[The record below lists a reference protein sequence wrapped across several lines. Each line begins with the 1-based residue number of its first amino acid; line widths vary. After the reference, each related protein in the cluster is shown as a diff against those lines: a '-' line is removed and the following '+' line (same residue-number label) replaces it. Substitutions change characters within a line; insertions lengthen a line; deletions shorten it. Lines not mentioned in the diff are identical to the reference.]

1 MQKPPEQTNS
11 IKANQLKES
20 MIREV
25 SRMAV
30 KHGVINLGQGVP
42 DFPCPVELKEAVSQA
57 LDNDINQYAVTWG
70 DRNLREALS
79 KKYST
84 ALGFYLDPETEI
96 TVTCG
101 ATEALIATLIA
112 VVNPGD
118 EVIIFE
124 PFYENYLAQI
134 LLADAI
140 VRSIPL
146 QLPSAEIDHDKL
158 QSAFTEKTK
167 AIIVNTPNNPT
178 GKVFSVTEL
187 QFIADLCQRYGVL
200 LITDEI
206 YEHILFD
213 NVQHVYPAS
222 LSDMRD
228 STITISGLSKTY
240 SLTGWRIGWVM
251 ANKKIT
257 DSIRKVHDF
266 LTIGAPAPLQK
277 AAVTAVSFGQNYY
290 QEVTRVY
297 AERRNHLLETLD
309 YIAMPYFKPQGAYYV
324 FAEISQY
331 GYKSDLE
338 FLRFMLTKVG
348 VAVIPGS
355 TFLCPDNPKA
365 NSYARFCFSRKMETL
380 KAAREKLWQNL
391 KIQA

>member
-1 MQKPPEQTNS
+1 MNMRKILVQTNS
-11 IKANQLKES
+11 IKANLLKES

-30 KHGVINLGQGVP
+30 KYDVINLGQGVP
-42 DFPCPVELKEAVSQA
+42 DFPCPVQLKQAVSQA

-70 DRNLREALS
+70 DKNLREALS
-79 KKYST
+79 KKYSV
-84 ALGFYLDPETEI
+84 ALGFSLDPETEI

-101 ATEALIATLIA
+101 ATEALIAALIA
-112 VVNPGD
+112 VVDPGD

-134 LLADAI
+134 ILSDAV
-140 VRSIPL
+140 VRTVPL

-158 QSAFTEKTK
+158 QSAFTKKTK

-178 GKVFSVTEL
+178 GKVFSLTEL
-187 QFIADLCQRYGVL
+187 KFIADLCQKNGVL

-213 NVQHVYPAS
+213 DVQHVYPAS
-222 LSDMRD
+222 LADMRD
-228 STITISGLSKTY
+228 LTITISGLSKTY

-251 ANKKIT
+251 ANEKIT
-257 DSIRKVHDF
+257 NAIRKVHDF

-277 AAVTAVSFGQNYY
+277 AAVIAVSFGQDYY
-290 QEVTRVY
+290 KEVTRVY

-309 YIAMPYFKPQGAYYV
+309 GIAMPYFKPQGAYYV
-324 FAEISQY
+324 FAEISKY

-338 FLRFMLTKVG
+338 FLQFMLEKIG
-348 VAVIPGS
+348 VAIIPGS
-355 TFLCPDNPKA
+355 TFLSSDNPKV
-365 NSYARFCFSRKMETL
+365 NGYARFCFSRKMTTL
-380 KAAREKLWQNL
+380 QAAREKLWQNL
-391 KIQA
+391 KI